1 MKTILVVDDE
11 LDNAE
16 VLALILEEEG
26 FRALV
31 AVNGAQGLERVQEFR
46 PDLVLVDYMM
56 PVMNGAR
63 MAQVLRADP
72 STRAVKIVMN
82 SVLPE
87 AAVRER
93 FADYDGFL
101 RKPYGIE
108 ALLQMIER
116 LLPTTDPG

>member
-1 MKTILVVDDE
+1 VKTILVVDDE

-26 FRALV
+26 FRSLV
-31 AVNGAQGLERVQEFR
+31 AVNGAQGLERVHEFR
-46 PDLVLVDYMM
+46 PDLVLIDFMM
-56 PVMNGAR
+56 PVMNGAL
-63 MAQVLRADP
+63 MAQTLRADET
-72 STRAVKIVMN
+72 TRHVKIVMN

-93 FADYDGFL
+93 FAEYDGFL

-108 ALLQMIER
+108 ALLRLIAD
-116 LLPTTDPG
+116 LLPPPRA